1 MNCEDFERAWQELDN
16 PSLFSPAMED
26 HRSGC
31 APCAAR
37 VRDVNLL
44 RWEARQL
51 IETEEPPDRLWL
63 SIRQQL
69 DREGLTREPGERSWL
84 AGLTTFGWL
93 PRLPMGLAYASVF
106 LLALV
111 GGDYLRDRMTPA
123 PATAPLPPT
132 AMIQSAAEP
141 AADSDAPAA
150 APAREEEKVIQKV
163 IEKAPPEKRAIYLT
177 RWQELNSSSDVLR
190 NFVAAHPDDP
200 LAVMQLSENR
210 EQQRRFL
217 ESVMRWEL
225 EEF

>member
-69 DREGLTREPGERSWL
+69 DREGLTREPRERSWL
-84 AGLTTFGWL
+84 AAATTFG
-93 PRLPMGLAYASVF
+93 
-106 LLALV
+106 
-111 GGDYLRDRMTPA
+111 
-123 PATAPLPPT
+123 
-132 AMIQSAAEP
+132 
-141 AADSDAPAA
+141 
-150 APAREEEKVIQKV
+150 
-163 IEKAPPEKRAIYLT
+163 
-177 RWQELNSSSDVLR
+177 
-190 NFVAAHPDDP
+190 
-200 LAVMQLSENR
+200 
-210 EQQRRFL
+210 
-217 ESVMRWEL
+217 
-225 EEF
+225 

>member
-1 MNCEDFERAWQELDN
+1 MNCEEFEREWQDLDN

-37 VRDVNLL
+37 VRDVNRI

-69 DREGLTREPGERSWL
+69 DREGLTQEPGERSWL
-84 AGLTTFGWL
+84 AAVTTFGWL

-111 GGDYLRDRMTPA
+111 GVDYLRDRITPA

-132 AMIQSAAEP
+132 AMIQSAAER
-141 AADSDAPAA
+141 AADTPAPAT
-150 APAREEEKVIQKV
+150 AREEEKVIQKV
-163 IEKAPPEKRAIYLT
+163 IEKAPPEKREIYLT

-190 NFVAAHPDDP
+190 HFVATHPDDP
-200 LAVMQLSENR
+200 LALLQLSEIQ

-225 EEF
+225 DEY

>member
-1 MNCEDFERAWQELDN
+1 MNCEEFEREWQELDN
-16 PSLFSPAMED
+16 ASLFSPAMED

-37 VRDVNLL
+37 VRDVNLI

-51 IETEEPPDRLWL
+51 VETEEPPDRLWL

-69 DREGLTREPGERSWL
+69 NRESLIREPGERSWL
-84 AGLTTFGWL
+84 ADVTTFGWL

-111 GGDYLRDRMTPA
+111 GVDSLRDRMTPA
-123 PATAPLPPT
+123 PATAPLPST

-141 AADSDAPAA
+141 AADTDTPAA
-150 APAREEEKVIQKV
+150 APAREEEKVFQKG
-163 IEKAPPEKRAIYLT
+163 IEKAPPEKREIYLT

-190 NFVAAHPDDP
+190 NFVATHPDDP
-200 LAVMQLSENR
+200 LAILQLSEIQ

-225 EEF
+225 EEY